1 MIGRLNHVAIA
12 VKDLDAATAVYRDT
26 LGAKVT
32 EPLPQPEH
40 GVTVVFVELPNSKVE
55 LMSPLGENS
64 TIQGFVDKNP
74 AGGIHHVCYEV
85 EDIIAARD
93 QMKAAGA
100 RVLGTGEPRIGA
112 HGKPVIF
119 LHPKDFLERWWSWSR
134 SDPSDPLAAPRPFE
148 NHDAFTPSHRHRL
161 DAVDAPDRGG
171 ARRPVGPRRR
181 EGVRAH
187 GVRRLRALLRPVVDL
202 PVRDP
207 ADRQRR

>member
-85 EDIIAARD
+85 EYIIAARD

-119 LHPKDFLERWWSWSR
+119 LHPKDFLGTLVE
-134 SDPSDPLAAPRPFE
+134 LE
-148 NHDAFTPSHRHRL
+148 Q
-161 DAVDAPDRGG
+161 V
-171 ARRPVGPRRR
+171 
-181 EGVRAH
+181 
-187 GVRRLRALLRPVVDL
+187 
-202 PVRDP
+202 
-207 ADRQRR
+207 